1 MSRWTT
7 VDIPDQTGRRFV
19 ITGANSGIGF
29 EAARALAGKGAHV
42 VMACRNTTKG
52 EAARVGMGGSTE
64 VRHLDLADLES
75 VANFAAELDRVD
87 VLILNAGVMD
97 IPLARTAAGHEM
109 QFATNVLG
117 HFLLS
122 QSVLPVLT
130 DRVVWLGSIA
140 HRFGTV
146 EVSDLDWNSRP
157 YDSAKS
163 YAQSKLAC
171 IVLAL
176 EQQRRFIREGST
188 LRSIAAHPGMSS
200 TNLFGRSGNSFK
212 DQASRFFVATPAA
225 QPAWMGAL
233 PELYAAT
240 VPDLPGGFYI
250 GPDGIGETRGYPRP
264 VSARASAYDPALG
277 HQLWEACEQMTSR

>member
-7 VDIPDQTGRRFV
+7 ADIPDQSGRRFV
-19 ITGANSGIGF
+19 VTGANSGIGF
-29 EAARALAGKGAHV
+29 EAARALAGKGAEV
-42 VMACRNTTKG
+42 VMACRDTARG
-52 EAARVGMGGSTE
+52 EAARVGMGGSTQ
-64 VRHLDLADLES
+64 VRRLDLADLDS
-75 VANFAAELDRVD
+75 VVEFAAGLDRVD

-97 IPLARTAAGHEM
+97 IPLSRTAAGHEM

-122 QSVLPVLT
+122 QLVRPVLT

-140 HRFGTV
+140 HRFGSV
-146 EVSDLDWNSRP
+146 EVSDLDWTVRP

-176 EQQRRFIREGST
+176 EQQRRFIREGSV
-188 LRSIAAHPGMSS
+188 LRSMAAHPGMSS
-200 TNLFGRSGNSFK
+200 TNLFGRSGNSFR
-212 DQASRFFVATPAA
+212 DQASRFFATTPAA

-264 VSARASAYDPALG
+264 VSARASAYDPELG
-277 HQLWEACEQMTSR
+277 SRLWEACERMTGR